1 MLTAF
6 ATELN
11 STQSELEDL
20 LAKVEALKGQ
30 IKSLKAAENKVLKV
44 VENLKNLVA
53 QLPEVAINELKQE
66 ILSLFPADCKPET
79 QITTPEPLPAKDLTL
94 QTCVA
99 HHPPEIFTNFV
110 TEVPKAE
117 EAQPW
122 NPTHFEPLEFQAEN
136 NGQLNLL
143 QPSTTEPP
151 EPDDYPDLASFEK
164 AWEEWGK
171 KQPEIETAIAKVNV
185 SELCFYLK
193 KPNQEIVAAYFAMA
207 NRNVGKEWADY
218 LNLMGCIAEVK
229 KAENFANGVRWEV
242 KATRISHDLILQV
255 DKNRPSLYS
264 SVPAGNSEY
273 TKKSTTGQE
282 KTGENLDDSKTP
294 QLQSNSQ
301 PESVEIIT
309 EKALVAN

>member
-11 STQSELEDL
+11 STQSELEAL

-53 QLPEVAINELKQE
+53 QLPEVAINELKKE
-66 ILSLFPADCKPET
+66 ILSLFPSES
-79 QITTPEPLPAKDLTL
+79 EPIKEPAPVT
-94 QTCVA
+94 
-99 HHPPEIFTNFV
+99 ERFTNFV

-143 QPSTTEPP
+143 QPTTTEPP
-151 EPDDYPDLASFEK
+151 EPDDYPDVASFEK

-171 KQPEIETAIAKVNV
+171 KQPEIETASAKVNV

-207 NRNVGKEWADY
+207 NRNVSKEWADY
-218 LNLMGCIAEVK
+218 LNLMGCIAEIK

-242 KATRISHDLILQV
+242 KATRIYHDLILQI

-264 SVPAGNSEY
+264 NVPAGNAEY
-273 TKKSTTGQE
+273 TKKSTTGNE
-282 KTGENLDDSKTP
+282 KTGENLDDLKTP
-294 QLQSNSQ
+294 QLQSNS
-301 PESVEIIT
+301 PKESVEIIT
-309 EKALVAN
+309 KKVLVAN

>member
-11 STQSELEDL
+11 STQSELEAL

-30 IKSLKAAENKVLKV
+30 IKTLKAAENKVLKV
-44 VENLKNLVA
+44 VENLKNLVSE
-53 QLPEVAINELKQE
+53 LPEVAINELKKE
-66 ILSLFPADCKPET
+66 ILSLFPSN
-79 QITTPEPLPAKDLTL
+79 PEPTPVTE
-94 QTCVA
+94 V
-99 HHPPEIFTNFV
+99 FTNFV

-122 NPTHFEPLEFQAEN
+122 NSTHFEPLEFQAED

-143 QPSTTEPP
+143 QPTTTEPP
-151 EPDDYPDLASFEK
+151 EPDDYPDVASFEK

-242 KATRISHDLILQV
+242 KATRIYHDLILQV

-264 SVPAGNSEY
+264 NVPAGNAEY
-273 TKKSTTGQE
+273 TKKSTTGNG

-294 QLQSNSQ
+294 QLQSNS
-301 PESVEIIT
+301 PKESVEITT
-309 EKALVAN
+309 EKILLTN